1 MIKWIAG
8 VYMKKL
14 LSVLVVSFFS
24 IISLFAADPCEG
36 YWISYD
42 DKSGKATAG
51 WHIRVEG
58 DILYGSIL
66 SLAGMDQDTKAF
78 NCKPSY
84 KGFPIEGKV
93 NEMSLIG
100 PTWIF
105 GLKKEAEGVWNS
117 GHVIDPESGGMYKCK
132 MTFRKADGKKFKSDC
147 LEMRGEIGLG
157 IGRSQ
162 FWLSAT
168 KDEAAGLR

>member
-1 MIKWIAG
+1 
-8 VYMKKL
+8 MKKFF
-14 LSVLVVSFFS
+14 SVLFLSLVSVGFF
-24 IISLFAADPCEG
+24 FAADPCEG

-51 WHIRVEG
+51 WHIFQKDGV
-58 DILYGSIL
+58 LQGSIL
-66 SLAGMDQDTKAF
+66 SLAGMDQDTKAE

-84 KGFPIEGKV
+84 KGFPLQGKV
-93 NEMSLIG
+93 NEMNLIG
-100 PTWIF
+100 PPWIF
-105 GLKKEAEGVWNS
+105 GLVKASEGVWKD
-117 GHVIDPESGGMYKCK
+117 GHVVDPESGGMYKCK
-132 MTFRKADGKKFKSDC
+132 MTFRKADGKKYKEDC

-168 KDEAAGLR
+168 KAEASGLR